1 MITAIV
7 AHDEN
12 RVIGNK
18 GQIPW
23 DIPEDR
29 RFFKKETMGGAV
41 IMGRKTWASIP
52 EDNRPLE
59 GRFNLILSNTCRDH
73 GAGYLFVDDI
83 HDAIWWAKYVLRLD
97 NIFIIGGQ
105 KIYETALAKNL
116 INRIIVSK
124 VYGTHE
130 GDAYFPSVEK
140 HGVNWEVHPLQQF
153 KEFEIIEYVKQ

>member
-29 RFFKKETMGGAV
+29 RFFRDTTKESAL
-41 IMGRKTWASIP
+41 IMGRKTWDSLP
-52 EDNRPLE
+52 NKPLE